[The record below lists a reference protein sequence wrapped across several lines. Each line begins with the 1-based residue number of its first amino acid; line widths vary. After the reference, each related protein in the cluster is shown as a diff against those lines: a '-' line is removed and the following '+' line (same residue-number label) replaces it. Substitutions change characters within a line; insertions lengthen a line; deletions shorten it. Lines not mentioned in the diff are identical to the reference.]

1 MKSVVDRTAMAM
13 AFVGWMGVSACSSH
27 PPPNAKVAS
36 SEAAI
41 RAAQETGGRSV
52 PQAALHLKL
61 AEEQLEAGKKLMR
74 DNDNER
80 ASYVLS
86 RAEVDAELALA
97 LSRAEDTKAKASK
110 ALENVRAVRSG
121 APTPA
126 TPPTP

>member
-1 MKSVVDRTAMAM
+1 MKSFVDRTAMAL
-13 AFVGWMGVSACSSH
+13 AFVGWMAASGCSSH

-41 RAAQETGGRSV
+41 RAAQEAGGRSV

-97 LSRAEDTKAKASK
+97 LSRTEETKAKANK
-110 ALENVRAVRSG
+110 
-121 APTPA
+121 
-126 TPPTP
+126 